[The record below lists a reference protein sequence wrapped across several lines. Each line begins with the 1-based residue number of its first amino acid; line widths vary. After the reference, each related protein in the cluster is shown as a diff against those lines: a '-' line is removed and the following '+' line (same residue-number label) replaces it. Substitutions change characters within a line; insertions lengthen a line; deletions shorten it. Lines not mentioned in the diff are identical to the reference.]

1 MKPLICVMLATM
13 LLGGATVGASVAEAN
28 GRKHWKHRHHDDRDR
43 DYRDRRDYRDYR
55 DDGYRG
61 SRGRYVSER
70 EVYLVREYY
79 RPHYRYDPRPRH
91 RYYRSGYLPHGWHR
105 RVRPYPVYL
114 ERDLI
119 VLPRGYRRGIIDGH
133 AVVYSGSGLIIDVA
147 VLF

>member
-1 MKPLICVMLATM
+1 MKPLICVMLATV
-13 LLGGATVGASVAEAN
+13 LLGGATVGAGVAEAH
-28 GRKHWKHRHHDDRDR
+28 GRKHWKHRHHED
-43 DYRDRRDYRDYR
+43 
-55 DDGYRG
+55 
-61 SRGRYVSER
+61 RGRYVSER

-79 RPHYRYDPRPRH
+79 RPHSRWDRRPRH
-91 RYYRSGYLPHGWHR
+91 SYYRSGYLPRGWHR
-105 RVRPYPVYL
+105 RMRAYPVYL